1 MLDGSREEKAKAMAG
16 PQPQPSPFPVG
27 QPAARVDSASPPL
40 REVAPAAPPIAPPS
54 TPPTTPPTTPM
65 MRQYLETKALHPD
78 AILFFR
84 LGDFYEMFYEDAV
97 KASEL
102 LQIALTS
109 RSKGDER
116 VPMCGVPYHAARRY
130 IAKLIDHG
138 LRVAICD
145 QMEAPGPGPGIVRRE
160 VTRVITPGM
169 VLDEESLQAGENN
182 YLAAVHFGDSG
193 LGAALLDA
201 STGEFSAFEAQ
212 STGELAEV
220 LGRADPREL
229 LVCEEELNGPAL
241 KALRAA
247 LPKTAAVAS
256 LDRAAFEPR
265 RAAAFLKAHFQVS
278 SLDGFGLSAAPDAT
292 AAAGAALRYLKATQ
306 KTPAAHVDRLSLLR
320 PDGYLVLDDASRSN
334 LEVLRNL
341 RDGGRQGS
349 LLSVLDRTFTA
360 PGARK
365 LARWLVAPLR
375 SPPEINARL
384 DAVEELVG
392 RALLREE
399 LSAHLRHVGDL
410 ERLCARLSLGAGNA
424 RDLRSLALSLAAL
437 PKIAEVLKGCG
448 SPLLG
453 VLVGPLGS
461 LSELAAVLQSAV
473 VDEPPATVKDGGF
486 IRAGY
491 NPELDE
497 LVGLSSSGRDFL
509 LRIESRERE
518 RTGIASLKVRY
529 NRVLATTSRSPDPIS
544 TSSPQTTSANRPPL
558 APSAT
563 SPPSCGSTKRRS
575 YPRRRSAAPWSSS
588 SSRSCARAFWPTP
601 RSFAPRRKRSP
612 PATRCFLSPAA
623 PSSTAIAGR
632 WWTSLPTSPSAPG
645 ATRWWSGCS
654 IRSCSFPTIST
665 WAKATPGW
673 RSSPARTWRARA
685 R

>member
-1 MLDGSREEKAKAMAG
+1 MLEDASTAITVPWGSRSNSLAVSRPVPHPASRTVSFPCSERRPSTSRPHSNCGLETRWYAAPSQSFLVISNQFSAQGMRAVGKWNSPVRGLGRTVPSANAG
-16 PQPQPSPFPVG
+16 I
-27 QPAARVDSASPPL
+27 AARLSARAARAFAVDSAEVRVRQGLGMGTTAASWESGQNAD
-40 REVAPAAPPIAPPS
+40 RELAPA
-54 TPPTTPPTTPM
+54 TPM
-65 MRQYLETKALHPD
+65 MRQYLESKALHPD
-78 AILFFR
+78 TILFFR
-84 LGDFYEMFYEDAV
+84 LGDFYEMFFEDAV

-130 IAKLIDHG
+130 VAKLIDHG

-220 LGRADPREL
+220 LGRANPKEL
-229 LVCEEELNGPAL
+229 LVCEEELSGPAL

-247 LPKTAAVAS
+247 LPGAAAVAS

-392 RALLREE
+392 RALLRE
-399 LSAHLRHVGDL
+399 
-410 ERLCARLSLGAGNA
+410 
-424 RDLRSLALSLAAL
+424 
-437 PKIAEVLKGCG
+437 
-448 SPLLG
+448 
-453 VLVGPLGS
+453 
-461 LSELAAVLQSAV
+461 
-473 VDEPPATVKDGGF
+473 
-486 IRAGY
+486 
-491 NPELDE
+491 
-497 LVGLSSSGRDFL
+497 
-509 LRIESRERE
+509 
-518 RTGIASLKVRY
+518 
-529 NRVLATTSRSPDPIS
+529 
-544 TSSPQTTSANRPPL
+544 
-558 APSAT
+558 
-563 SPPSCGSTKRRS
+563 
-575 YPRRRSAAPWSSS
+575 
-588 SSRSCARAFWPTP
+588 
-601 RSFAPRRKRSP
+601 
-612 PATRCFLSPAA
+612 
-623 PSSTAIAGR
+623 
-632 WWTSLPTSPSAPG
+632 
-645 ATRWWSGCS
+645 
-654 IRSCSFPTIST
+654 
-665 WAKATPGW
+665 
-673 RSSPARTWRARA
+673 
-685 R
+685 